1 MSSFESTAFL
11 RRLRGGISSPAAKN
25 SSNECNDITTNCGSF
40 TRPVPGQVV
49 KVSSSSSSS
58 SSSLRAHESDDTAR
72 NINSTAMASSISSI
86 GHNSNNG
93 ISMHSPTSKTTTT
106 SPSSKPKYVS
116 AYRTSQFEQLL
127 SSETVDLHVL
137 RKLSWNGIPS
147 RYRPDVWQMLLG
159 YLPTNRDRRTNI
171 INRKRK
177 EYFDSIPTYY
187 TISEADRTTTDGE
200 NLRQIQVDLPSTSP
214 NVAFFQQEM
223 VQQAML
229 RILYI
234 WSVRH
239 PASGY
244 VQGMNDLLT
253 PLYLICLQ
261 PFITDD
267 ALRCDVAAL
276 DSTIVVSY
284 CRKAL

>member
-25 SSNECNDITTNCGSF
+25 SNSSECNDITTNCGSF

-58 SSSLRAHESDDTAR
+58 SSLRTHESDDAIR
-72 NINSTAMASSISSI
+72 NLNSTAMTSSINSI
-86 GHNSNNG
+86 GPNSNNG
-93 ISMHSPTSKTTTT
+93 ISMHSPT

-116 AYRTSQFEQLL
+116 AYRISQFEQLL

-200 NLRQIQVDLPSTSP
+200 NLRQIQVDLPRTSP

-276 DSTIVVSY
+276 DSTTVVSY
-284 CRKAL
+284 CMKAQ